1 MDANAL
7 VLLVLLVLAL
17 SFNGREALRR
27 GVARVPVLVRSRRW
41 SR

>member
-7 VLLVLLVLAL
+7 VLLVLLVLAVI
-17 SFNGREALRR
+17 FNGRDAIRR
-27 GVARVPVLVRSRRW
+27 SVARAPVLVRSRRW